1 MSDVENWLKN
11 CVSES
16 DDISAEVPKQ
26 ALYDSFSSFMN
37 IELEVGKDI
46 FFAYLGNALSNVGYT
61 NVRSVSRRRRRVTW
75 GWN

>member
-1 MSDVENWLKN
+1 MLSIL
-11 CVSES
+11 SGS
-16 DDISAEVPKQ
+16 P
-26 ALYDSFSSFMN
+26 SFSSFMN

-61 NVRSVSRRRRRVTW
+61 NVRSVFRRRRRVTW